1 MRCFLSKVLNCDPM
15 RITKKYTGNSSIGKR
30 TFMPLMRSAE
40 NVAFIDSS
48 RAELALLRTIWIN
61 KLFLTEKNGSR
72 KAAKASLSPAD
83 KAAAHPRGSPAK
95 QQQHPSLSPSTSAID
110 LEQWNRL
117 IASGDLSNPLLQQLL
132 ASASAS
138 MMKPSSSPFE
148 SQEDSTADAEGDAD
162 DNDSADGASLSLS
175 SSTTSDS
182 PSLSLMSTVHRLK
195 PKVSGSRHSE
205 SLASYGRLFTPVGPQ
220 ASSSSSSSSVHDA
233 KSLAVLPPR
242 VLAQMSPTDFSHY
255 QAQLQQFRLEQAA
268 ESSSAAVRLSG
279 SKRPVDED
287 AEDEEGEAT
296 KYRRFDAEDS
306 LNGPNDTL
314 ESAALALLGLCQR

>member
-1 MRCFLSKVLNCDPM
+1 M

-48 RAELALLRTIWIN
+48 RAELALLRTIWVN

-83 KAAAHPRGSPAK
+83 KAAAHPRGLPAK
-95 QQQHPSLSPSTSAID
+95 QQQQQPSLSPSTSAID
-110 LEQWNRL
+110 LEQLNRL
-117 IASGDLSNPLLQQLL
+117 IASGDFSNPLLQQLL
-132 ASASAS
+132 AS
-138 MMKPSSSPFE
+138 SSSLPFE
-148 SQEDSTADAEGDAD
+148 SQEDSTADAEGDGD

-182 PSLSLMSTVHRLK
+182 PGLSLMGTVHRLK

-205 SLASYGRLFTPVGPQ
+205 PLVAYGRLFAPVGAQ
-220 ASSSSSSSSVHDA
+220 ASSSSSVHDA

-242 VLAQMSPTDFSHY
+242 VLAQMSPTDFAHY
-255 QAQLQQFRLEQAA
+255 QAQLQQFRLDQQAA
-268 ESSSAAVRLSG
+268 QSSSAAASAAAAVRLSG

-287 AEDEEGEAT
+287 AEDEEAT

-306 LNGPNDTL
+306 FNGPNDTL